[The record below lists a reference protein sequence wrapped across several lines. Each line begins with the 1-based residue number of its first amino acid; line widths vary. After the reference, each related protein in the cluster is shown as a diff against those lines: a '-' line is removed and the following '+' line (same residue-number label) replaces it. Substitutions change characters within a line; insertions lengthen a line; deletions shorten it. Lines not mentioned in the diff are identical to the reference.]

1 MCLQLGIFVKNSV
14 LRSTLFHY
22 LRLFTLLL
30 SQLRLCLVMLTLSN
44 VSLAKKKKK
53 KKSASNPSWFYFCI
67 SQQVL
72 IK

>member
-53 KKSASNPSWFYFCI
+53 RKKVPAIQAGFIFVSLSKF
-67 SQQVL
+67 
-72 IK
+72 